1 MTMGQVKF
9 LVAIFRRK
17 RVTTDR
23 IVAVD
28 SEEDYYTRN
37 DHSSVMVSER
47 KSIKLCR
54 EETEKLSMDSSRV
67 IGYGGF
73 STVYLARSSMVAVKM
88 YCSSSQRLYQMYKQ
102 ELDILRR
109 LQQHDNIVKLLG
121 YCDDPEKGALILEY
135 IPNGNLQE
143 KLHGS
148 HTSLLPWERRM
159 AIAFQLAQA
168 VAHLHEKCSPHII
181 HGDIKPSNIL
191 LDDNLNCKLC
201 DFGSAKMGFS
211 SAVLTGPPDSN
222 PNFSR
227 NNRRLMVGSPGYT
240 DPVYLKTGVAS
251 KKNDIYSF
259 GVVVLELITGM
270 EAIDPERGERLANRA
285 EQMLENTEMV
295 MMEIVDRRLNG
306 EVDLEEA
313 RAMIG
318 IAAKCVCGSTSIRPT
333 SSDIVAIMRS
343 EISSL
348 SFFFQKQNL

>member
-1 MTMGQVKF
+1 MEFQMIIKQM
-9 LVAIFRRK
+9 RK
-17 RVTTDR
+17 EGV
-23 IVAVD
+23 
-28 SEEDYYTRN
+28 
-37 DHSSVMVSER
+37 
-47 KSIKLCR
+47 
-54 EETEKLSMDSSRV
+54 
-67 IGYGGF
+67 
-73 STVYLARSSMVAVKM
+73 
-88 YCSSSQRLYQMYKQ
+88 
-102 ELDILRR
+102 
-109 LQQHDNIVKLLG
+109 
-121 YCDDPEKGALILEY
+121 LILEY
-135 IPNGNLQE
+135 IPNGDLQE

-168 VAHLHEKCSPHII
+168 LAHLHEKCSPHII

-211 SAVLTGPPDSN
+211 SAVLPGPPDSN
-222 PNFSR
+222 SNFSR

-240 DPVYLKTGVAS
+240 DPVYLKTGLAS

-285 EQMLENTEMV
+285 EPMLENIEMV

-313 RAMIG
+313 RAMIR

-333 SSDIVAIMRS
+333 ASDIVAIMRS
-343 EISSL
+343 EVSSL
-348 SFFFQKQNL
+348 SFLFQKQNL